1 LGNNTDIQ
9 VWRLNPVETAR
20 SLTIKTFSYMK
31 KLLPFLKLVKP
42 SFWIGLLTFLLIIT
56 ALPLTA
62 KQVDSIKQPQSDLV
76 MVLQEGM
83 NYYQTGRF
91 NEAAS
96 FWRQARSNYQ
106 QKKDSLG
113 EAVSLNYLSLAEQKL
128 GQWQKATVAIDESLK
143 LLQDKPQQ
151 HNSSYTAQALN
162 TKGSLLLATGK
173 TEDALKSWQESE
185 IAYQSVNDETGV
197 LGSKIN
203 QAQALQSLGLYRRSQ
218 LLLEEIQ
225 QKLETQPDSQ
235 IKATGL
241 RSLGVTLQVVGDLKK
256 SEQILQQSLAIAHK
270 LNLPEETNATIF
282 SLGNTARA
290 SNKIEDAIA
299 FYQQA
304 ATNTSD
310 RLGQLQAKL
319 NQLRLLITV
328 QKWEQAR
335 TLIPEINKHLADLPA
350 SREAIYAKVNL
361 AESLMQL
368 GRKSP
373 GAEEKGTG
381 ALEILEES
389 LQQAQEIEDPRAESY
404 TLGSLGKLYER
415 QKQWQKAQ
423 KLSESALQ
431 IAEEIN
437 ASDISYQWQWQLGR
451 VMNAQNNI
459 EGAIAAESEAVKTL
473 QFLRKDLVTINPDVQ
488 FSFRDS
494 VEPVYRDLVRL
505 LLTSNPDFNNLK
517 KAREVIESLQVAE
530 LENFFREACLD
541 TKAKAKQIDEVDSS
555 AAVVYPIVLPDR
567 LAVILSLPGK
577 QLSYYQTSLSRADIE
592 GTLEQLLQSLNP
604 VYSNKER
611 LQLSETVYN
620 WLIKPAETDLNSHKV
635 KTLVFVLD
643 GVLRNLPM
651 AALYD
656 GKQYLIEK
664 YNVALTPGMQLLEP
678 KAIAQQNL
686 QAVIA
691 GISESSQGFAA
702 LPGVKTEVEE
712 IATELPSQLLLD
724 RNFTNSNLQD
734 RLQETSAPVI
744 HLATHGQFSSDPE
757 ETYILTWDRQIKV
770 KDFESLLRS
779 REQKP
784 TSPIELMVLSACQT
798 AAGDNRAGLGMA
810 GMAIRSGARSTLATL
825 WSVQDRSTSFLMT
838 EFYKKLTQPKTNLTK
853 AEALRQAQ
861 LTLVNS
867 PEYRHPFYWAPF
879 VLVGNWL

>member
-1 LGNNTDIQ
+1 
-9 VWRLNPVETAR
+9 
-20 SLTIKTFSYMK
+20 MK
-31 KLLPFLKLVKP
+31 KLLLLLKLVKP
-42 SFWIGLLTFLLIIT
+42 SFWLGLLTCLLIVT
-56 ALPLTA
+56 ALPVTA
-62 KQVDSIKQPQSDLV
+62 KQVNSIKQPTSDLV
-76 MVLQEGM
+76 VALQEGM
-83 NYYQTGRF
+83 NYYQMGRF

-96 FWRQARSNYQ
+96 FWQQARSNYQ
-106 QKKDSLG
+106 QKKDSVG

-128 GQWQKATVAIDESLK
+128 GQWQEANRAIEASLK
-143 LLQDKPQQ
+143 ILKDRSQP
-151 HNSSYTAQALN
+151 NNASYLAQALN

-173 TEDALKSWQESE
+173 TEAALKSWQESE
-185 IAYQSVNDETGV
+185 RAYKSVNDETGV
-197 LGSKIN
+197 IGSQIN

-218 LLLEEIQ
+218 LLLEAIQ

-256 SEQILQQSLAIAHK
+256 SEQVLQQSLAIAK
-270 LNLPEETNATIF
+270 KINLPEETNATIF

-304 ATNTSD
+304 ATNTND
-310 RLGQLQAKL
+310 RLGQLQAQL

-328 QKWEQAR
+328 EKWQQAK
-335 TLIPEINKHLADLPA
+335 TLIPEITEHLADLPA

-368 GRKSP
+368 ESNG
-373 GAEEKGTG
+373 GGEEEKGTT
-381 ALEILEES
+381 AIDILQKS
-389 LQQAQEIEDPRAESY
+389 LQQAKELEDPRAESY
-404 TLGSLGKLYER
+404 TLGTLGKFYER
-415 QKQWQKAQ
+415 QQQWQQAQ

-451 VMNAQNNI
+451 VMNAQNNLA
-459 EGAIAAESEAVKTL
+459 GAIAAESKAVKTL

-505 LLTSNPDFNNLK
+505 LLTSNPDVNNLK

-541 TKAKAKQIDEVDSS
+541 TKAKAKQIDEVDST

-577 QLSYYQTSLSRADIE
+577 QLSYYQTSLSRSDIE
-592 GTLEQLLQSLNP
+592 NTLEQLLQSLNP

-611 LQLSETVYN
+611 LHLSEIVYS
-620 WLIKPAETDLNSHKV
+620 WLIKPAEQDLSSHGV

-678 KAIAQQNL
+678 KSIAQQNL

-702 LPGVKTEVEE
+702 LPGVKAEVEE

-724 RNFTNSNLQD
+724 RDFTNSNLQD

-825 WSVQDRSTSFLMT
+825 WSVQDQSTSLLMT
-838 EFYKKLTQPKTNLTK
+838 KFYEKLTQPKTKLTK

-861 LTLVNS
+861 LALVDS
-867 PEYRHPFYWAPF
+867 EKYRHPFYWAPF

>member
-1 LGNNTDIQ
+1 
-9 VWRLNPVETAR
+9 
-20 SLTIKTFSYMK
+20 MK
-31 KLLPFLKLVKP
+31 KLLPLLKLVKP
-42 SFWIGLLTFLLIIT
+42 SFWLGLLTFLLIVT
-56 ALPLTA
+56 ALPVTA
-62 KQVDSIKQPQSDLV
+62 KQVDSVKKPNSDLV
-76 MVLQEGM
+76 VILREGM
-83 NYYQTGRF
+83 NYYQMGRF
-91 NEAAS
+91 NEAVS
-96 FWRQARSNYQ
+96 FWQQARANYQ
-106 QKKDSLG
+106 QKKDPVG

-128 GQWQKATVAIDESLK
+128 GSWQEATTAIEASLK
-143 LLQDKPQQ
+143 ILKDRPQPN
-151 HNSSYTAQALN
+151 NSSYMAQALN

-173 TEDALKSWQESE
+173 TEAALKSWQESE
-185 IAYQSVNDETGV
+185 KAYRSVNDETGV

-225 QKLETQPDSQ
+225 QKLQTQPDSQ

-256 SEQILQQSLAIAHK
+256 SEQVLQQSLAIAQK
-270 LNLPEETNATIF
+270 LNLPEETNAAIF

-299 FYQQA
+299 FYQRA
-304 ATNTSD
+304 ATNTDD
-310 RLGQLQAKL
+310 RLGRLQAQL

-328 QKWEQAR
+328 QKWQQAK
-335 TLIPEINKHLADLPA
+335 TLVPDITKRLVDLPA

-368 GRKSP
+368 ERKS
-373 GAEEKGTG
+373 GGEREKGTTV
-381 ALEILEES
+381 LDILEES
-389 LQQAQEIEDPRAESY
+389 LQQAKELEDPRAESY
-404 TLGSLGKLYER
+404 TLGTLGKFYER
-415 QKQWQKAQ
+415 QKQWQQAQ

-459 EGAIAAESEAVKTL
+459 PGAIAAESEAVKTL

-541 TKAKAKQIDEVDSS
+541 TKAKAKQIDEVDST

-577 QLSYYQTSLSRADIE
+577 QLSYYQTSLSRSDIE
-592 GTLEQLLQSLNP
+592 NTLEQLLQSLNP

-611 LQLSETVYN
+611 LQLSETVYS
-620 WLIKPAETDLNSHKV
+620 WLIEPAEKDLSSHGV

-656 GKQYLIEK
+656 GKQYLIEQ
-664 YNVALTPGMQLLEP
+664 YNVALTPSMQLLEP
-678 KAIAQQNL
+678 KSIAQQNL

-724 RNFTNSNLQD
+724 RDFTNSNLQD

-825 WSVQDRSTSFLMT
+825 WSVQDQSTSLLMT
-838 EFYKKLTQPKTNLTK
+838 KFYEKLTQPKTKLTK

-861 LTLVNS
+861 LALVNS